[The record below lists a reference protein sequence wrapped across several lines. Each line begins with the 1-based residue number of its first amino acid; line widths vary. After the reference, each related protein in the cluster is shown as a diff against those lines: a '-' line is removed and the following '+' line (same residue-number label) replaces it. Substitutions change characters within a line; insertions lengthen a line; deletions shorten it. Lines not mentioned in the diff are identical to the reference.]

1 MRILVTGSRNWTD
14 RQAIDDAIWT
24 AVFHFLPMPPPP
36 LPNVWIIHGDS
47 LGADTLAKQIAD
59 ATPGFA
65 EEPHPADWTYWRKKT
80 PAYRKN
86 PAGMIRNREMI
97 ILGADV
103 CLAFIMPCRMRTCR
117 NKSEHGSHGA
127 SNCADMAEAA
137 GIPTRR
143 YGFTGFAKGGV
154 LRPNSA
160 ETDPIPFQPDNG
172 YLITPDQAK
181 RLGTAPL
188 DRLLEGTDL

>member
-1 MRILVTGSRNWTD
+1 MRILVTGSRNWVDGDTIRD
-14 RQAIDDAIWT
+14 ALRSVLNDQVSIPRRIDSYGVT
-24 AVFHFLPMPPPP
+24 V
-36 LPNVWIIHGDS
+36 VHGDAS
-47 LGADTLAKQIAD
+47 GADRMAERAAREMGLRWEAHRVRAQDWERLGKRAGYVRNERMVNLGADI
-59 ATPGFA
+59 
-65 EEPHPADWTYWRKKT
+65 
-80 PAYRKN
+80 
-86 PAGMIRNREMI
+86 
-97 ILGADV
+97 
-103 CLAFIMPCRMRTCR
+103 CLAFIGPCVKPGCERP
-117 NKSEHGSHGA
+117 KPHGSHGA
-127 SNCADMAEAA
+127 SHCADMAEAA